1 MSALSF
7 ITGAGRSKSSSPAAP
22 MLSRS
27 TAAGTSS
34 SSVSPVNTDTMP
46 DRYSFPSNPSAN
58 PKAIITGGTKGN
70 HYRFTILTDRLIRY
84 EWSPDGGFEDR
95 VSTFA
100 LFRNFAAPA
109 FRTVDK
115 DNRLE
120 IITDQFHLEYDK
132 KKFSSSGFSVKV
144 GNDEWRY
151 DGNSYGDLGGTA
163 RTLDGAW
170 GRVDLEPGVLS
181 RRAYA
186 VLDDSKSM
194 LFDADGWIATRKP
207 GRVDGYIFAYN
218 GDHKAAIK
226 DFYRLSGN
234 QPVLPRWTLGNWWSR
249 YHEYSAEEYIGLMD
263 DFHKEGVPLSAAVI
277 DMDWHKVHIPSKY
290 GSGWTGYSWNRD
302 LFPQPEKFLKQL
314 HDRKLKVTVNDHPA
328 DGIRAFE
335 DQYKEV
341 AKALNHDT
349 SHEEPI
355 RFDCCSRKFLD
366 AYFDVLK
373 VGLEKQG
380 IDFWWIDWQQ
390 GTRSR
395 IPGVDP
401 LWVLNHYHYLTS
413 RRNVKTIERPITF
426 SRYAGAGS
434 HRYPIGFSGDTQISW
449 AGLEFQPEFTATASN
464 IGYGWWS
471 HDIGGHWGGWR
482 SNQLTVRWVQ
492 LGVFSPI
499 LRLHSTKSLWNSKE
513 PWNFESYPSRI
524 IKDFLVLRH
533 RLIPYLYTMNIRAAY
548 ESEPLVQPMYWNHPH
563 TEEAYRVP
571 NQYYFGPNLIVAP
584 ITSPDDGITLTSS
597 VKTWLPEGRFV
608 SLFSP
613 HIAYTGNRHIQLHRP
628 LDQIPV
634 LAKEGTIVPLD
645 STSTLSNGTPTPE
658 EITVLLVVGKDARF
672 DLLEE
677 PPVPFRHHENP
688 HDDPRKDFT
697 STPIFWH
704 QKPGLLSIGPET
716 TPYSRYH
723 SNRLRHWKVKLIGY
737 TATKAHLE
745 QLASGYKVTE
755 VDGSIEIDLGPV
767 FRWNPHAPFEI
778 VLGPELQLD
787 VLDFK
792 KQAFDRIH
800 RAEGWYDDKD
810 KIWNCV
816 ADTNSGSVQERVERL
831 HHLNGVYASLKNS
844 VMEVW
849 AADERAE
856 GTAYGKEI
864 WTNTLGAEGRGEL
877 GKTEEEDWDDYVL
890 V

>member
-7 ITGAGRSKSSSPAAP
+7 IKRAGRSKPSSPAAP

-27 TAAGTSS
+27 TAAGTPSS
-34 SSVSPVNTDTMP
+34 SRSPVVDTDATT

-58 PKAIITGGTKGN
+58 PKAVVTGGTKGSY
-70 HYRFTILTDRLIRY
+70 YRFTILTSKLIRY

-100 LFRNFAAPA
+100 LFRNFDAPA

-115 DNRLE
+115 EDRLE
-120 IITDQFHLEYDK
+120 IITDHFHLQYDK
-132 KKFSSSGFSVKV
+132 KKFSTYGFSVKV
-144 GNDEWRY
+144 ADDVWRY

-170 GRVDLEPGVLS
+170 GRVDLDPGVLS

-207 GRVDGYIFAYN
+207 GRIDGYIFAYN

-226 DFYRLSGN
+226 DFYRLSGS

-249 YHEYSAEEYIGLMD
+249 YHAYSAEEYLELMD
-263 DFHKEGVPLSAAVI
+263 HFQKEGVPLSAAVI
-277 DMDWHKVHIPSKY
+277 DMDWHKVRIPSKY

-302 LFPQPEKFLKQL
+302 LFPQPDKFLKQL
-314 HDRKLKVTVNDHPA
+314 HDRRLKVTVNDHPA

-349 SHEEPI
+349 SREEPI
-355 RFDCCSRKFLD
+355 RFDCCSRKFMD

-413 RRNVKTIERPITF
+413 RRNVKTIEKPITF

-449 AGLEFQPEFTATASN
+449 AGLQFQPEFTATASN

-482 SNQLTVRWVQ
+482 SNELTVRWVQ

-499 LRLHSTKSLWNSKE
+499 LRLHSSKSLWNSKE
-513 PWNFESYPSRI
+513 PWSFESQPGQI

-533 RLIPYLYTMNIRAAY
+533 RLVPYLYTMNIRAAFDA
-548 ESEPLVQPMYWNHPH
+548 EPLIQPMYWNHPH
-563 TEEAYRVP
+563 TEEAYHVP
-571 NQYYFGPNLIVAP
+571 TQYYFGPNLVVAP

-597 VKTWLPEGRFV
+597 TRAWLPEGRYV
-608 SLFSP
+608 SLFAP
-613 HIAYTGNRHIQLHRP
+613 HIVYTGNRHIQLHRP

-634 LAKEGTIVPLD
+634 LAKEGTIIPLD
-645 STSTLSNGTPTPE
+645 TTPTVSNGTPRPE
-658 EITVLLVVGKDARF
+658 EITILLVVGKDAHF
-672 DLLEE
+672 NLLEE
-677 PPVPFRHHENP
+677 PHASSHHYEIP
-688 HDDPRKDFT
+688 HDDPRKNFT
-697 STPIFWH
+697 STPIAWN
-704 QKPGLLSIGPET
+704 QKAGRLTIGPERNPHSQYHT
-716 TPYSRYH
+716 SPNRYWKV
-723 SNRLRHWKVKLIGY
+723 RLIGHTATEASLKTSGAGHWKV
-737 TATKAHLE
+737 TK
-745 QLASGYKVTE
+745 
-755 VDGSIEIDLGPV
+755 VDGSTEIDLGPV
-767 FRWNPHAPFEI
+767 FRSGATDSAGQVFEMF
-778 VLGPELQLD
+778 VGHDLQLD
-787 VLDFK
+787 VLDFR

-800 RAEGWYDDKD
+800 RAEGWYADKD
-810 KIWNCV
+810 RVWNCV
-816 ADTNSGSVQERVERL
+816 ADANSGSVQERVERL
-831 HHLNGVYASLKNS
+831 YHLDGVYASLKNS

-849 AADERAE
+849 AADDRAE
-856 GTAYGKEI
+856 GTAFGREI
-864 WTNTLGAEGRGEL
+864 WTSVAGVG
-877 GKTEEEDWDDYVL
+877 EEDWDDYVL